1 MLNSIHLPNKQL
13 RAWLGWSLMH
23 RASSWGL
30 AMALGGLAYAPF
42 VSTNLKNWQESSD
55 LQDQIE
61 LEKMD
66 LQRMQQEIEVLEV
79 RIEALKKEQKLLTQQ
94 SLGRVISELKRLAHH
109 AGLSV
114 TNLSSVVYEP
124 QSASYL
130 KQQAL
135 SFDVRGTWSQWQ
147 KWSDQVHQT
156 VPHVYL
162 SHLKMTADRGQ
173 GAVIQLRFLV
183 PFDDSTQAQIWQSID
198 ADLGAKAQQ
207 EPLDAK
213 GWQQTQR
220 ASHLRNRT
228 PMDSPNG
235 GQRQPHPLEL
245 VALQAIEYV
254 GRLVKDEQ
262 VAAVLRVADA
272 HPSERRIHIL
282 KVGDYLGKDMGQILE
297 IKANELVLREVVLD
311 QSGEWSTRIVKLP
324 WVASVAF

>member
-1 MLNSIHLPNKQL
+1 MPRSLDLSSRHL
-13 RAWLGWSLMH
+13 RACLSWSLTH
-23 RASSWGL
+23 RASSLGL
-30 AMALGGLAYAPF
+30 AMVLGGLAYAPF

-55 LQDQIE
+55 LQEQIE

-66 LQRMQQEIEVLEV
+66 LQRKQQEIEDLEAK
-79 RIEALKKEQKLLTQQ
+79 IEALKKEQNLLTQH

-109 AGLSV
+109 AGLTV

-124 QSASYL
+124 QRASYL

-183 PFDDSTQAQIWQSID
+183 PFDDSTPAQIWQSID
-198 ADLGAKAQQ
+198 ADLGAKAPQ
-207 EPLDAK
+207 EPLDSK
-213 GWQQTQR
+213 GWQQAQR
-220 ASHLRNRT
+220 NTHLRNRS
-228 PMDSPNG
+228 PMDSPKG
-235 GQRQPHPLEL
+235 GQLQPHPLEL

-254 GRLVKDEQ
+254 GRLVKEEQ

-311 QSGEWSTRIVKLP
+311 QSGGWSTRIVKLP